1 MNEETLLF
9 ITLPESFHHH
19 VGDMEIDPEI
29 PLPVEPDTDPSE
41 WDSESLTWEGIV
53 AGMLKVL
60 GRTPDHIHSDYYRR
74 FVLAARP
81 EIFTELSET
90 GIIAAKNENFAV
102 AEEIFLALSGL
113 DPDRVEGPANL
124 AITYEQRADSLDRVG
139 REEEAATF
147 RRQAVEVY
155 HDLLTREEIPADL
168 RLNAGMFFLK
178 VHHYETAQSQLEQY
192 IQESDDE
199 DKQTHA
205 QRVLSEI
212 RSRNLLDELFKE
224 AYDFIKIGDEERGIE
239 RIRAFIE
246 KNPDVWNAWFLL
258 GWGLRRLQRF
268 EDAAAAFHQALTLGA
283 DNADTLNELAICE
296 LELELFDESRAHL
309 EQALQLEPDNTKIMS
324 NFGVLELRRD
334 DPLEARRFF
343 ETVLELEPDDEVA
356 REYLDLI
363 NLQQIRLR
371 IPARVIASGTSIPFL
386 THLSSIIAMCL

>member
-1 MNEETLLF
+1 MKKKDPARSGGDAEETLLF
-9 ITLPESFHHH
+9 VSLPDSFHHH

-60 GRTPDHIHSDYYRR
+60 ARNPDHTHGDYYRR
-74 FVLAARP
+74 FVQEARP

-90 GIIAAKNENFAV
+90 GIIAARNENFAV

-139 REEEAATF
+139 RDDDAAAV
-147 RRQAVEVY
+147 REQALEVY
-155 HDLLTREEIPADL
+155 RDLLTREEIPVDL
-168 RLNAGMFFLK
+168 RLNAGMFLLK
-178 VHHYETAQSQLEQY
+178 IYHYESAEAQLEQY
-192 IQESDDE
+192 IDEGEDE
-199 DKQTHA
+199 DKKAHA

-239 RIRAFIE
+239 RIRTFIE
-246 KNPDVWNAWFLL
+246 KNPEVWNAWFLL
-258 GWGLRRLQRF
+258 GWGLRRLRRF
-268 EDAAAAFHQALTLGA
+268 EDAAAAFQQALSLGA

-296 LELELFDESRAHL
+296 LELGLFDESRVHL
-309 EQALQLEPDNTKIMS
+309 EQALKVEPDNTKIMS

-343 ETVLELEPDDEVA
+343 ETVLELEPEDTVA
-356 REYLDLI
+356 REYLDII
-363 NLQQIRLR
+363 NGPR
-371 IPARVIASGTSIPFL
+371 SD
-386 THLSSIIAMCL
+386 